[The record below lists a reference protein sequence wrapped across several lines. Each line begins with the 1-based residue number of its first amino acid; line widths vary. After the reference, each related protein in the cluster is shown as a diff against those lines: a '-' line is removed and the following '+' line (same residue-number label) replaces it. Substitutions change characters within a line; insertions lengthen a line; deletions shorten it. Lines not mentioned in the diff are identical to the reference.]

1 MIDEPIKENP
11 CENFPSY
18 AEERDASVI
27 VAHLSIAFPFVKV
40 DDRRIFEFLG
50 GNFLVP
56 YDVYQLVQLVAQ
68 QWSSMLVYLCWYCI
82 STWSLARG

>member
-11 CENFPSY
+11 CEYFSSY

-27 VAHLSIAFPFVKV
+27 VAHLSVAFSFVKV
-40 DDRRIFEFLG
+40 NDRRIFEFLG
-50 GNFLVP
+50 GNFLVL

-68 QWSSMLVYLCWYCI
+68 QWSSMLVYF
-82 STWSLARG
+82 